1 MPQRI
6 LEIQNKHGIHMK
18 PAGLLVSEAGKYKS
32 SIFIYKD
39 DMDDMKVN
47 GKSLIGVLML
57 AAGKG
62 STITIEAEGEDANQ
76 ALDGLEN
83 LVITRKFDE
92 E

>member
-1 MPQRI
+1 MPQRT
-6 LEIQNKHGIHMK
+6 LEIRNEHGLHMK
-18 PAGLLVSEAGKYKS
+18 PAGLFVTEAGKYKS
-32 SIFIYKD
+32 SVFIYKD

-62 STITIEAEGEDANQ
+62 STITIEAEGEDSDK
-76 ALDGLEN
+76 ALDALED
-83 LVITRKFDE
+83 LVTRRMFDE